1 MATTLTSSTIPFHPQ
16 ISINKTHNPPRQC
29 RSSSLPK
36 TQAKLPEQNHQI
48 QSRRNLV
55 TTLLATSL
63 TLGLNFTPLAFAQNW
78 GTRSFL
84 RERFFEPGLSP
95 EDAVAR
101 IRQTAEGLH
110 GIETMLEKMS
120 WKYVL
125 FYLRQKSAYLSQDMK
140 TAMYMVP
147 QTRQASYV
155 DTANQLVDNIN
166 EFDFYVRTPKVF
178 ESMVYYK
185 KTLKS
190 IDDLVALL
198 A

>member
-1 MATTLTSSTIPFHPQ
+1 MVTA
-16 ISINKTHNPPRQC
+16 
-29 RSSSLPK
+29 
-36 TQAKLPEQNHQI
+36 
-48 QSRRNLV
+48 LV
-55 TTLLATSL
+55 ATSL
-63 TLGLNFTPLAFAQNW
+63 TLGLNFTPLALAQNW

-110 GIETMLEKMS
+110 GIENMLEKMS

-125 FYLRQKSAYLSQDMK
+125 FYLRQKAAYLSQDMK
-140 TAMYMVP
+140 TAMSMVP
-147 QTRQASYV
+147 QGRQASYV
-155 DTANQLVDNIN
+155 NTANQLVDNIS
-166 EFDFYVRTPKVF
+166 EFDYYVRTPKVF